1 VDGSGHI
8 GAFLTR
14 HFVLFGIEFQSW
26 MVVAVVIVALFVLY
40 QRWNR
45 SR

>member
-1 VDGSGHI
+1 VDGLGSLGT
-8 GAFLTR
+8 FLTR
-14 HFVLFGIEFQSW
+14 HLVLFGVEFQSW